1 MRCLTIPGRLP
12 GLNEYIEAERR
23 NKYIAANMKREAEQ
37 RIILAAKAQLR
48 GVRFRAPV
56 VMHYT
61 WLEPNRKRDKDN
73 IAFARKFVQDA
84 LVRCGVLQNDG
95 WAEIDGFT
103 DAFAVDR
110 KSPRVEVRF
119 EEKKHGGDQEKL

>member
-1 MRCLTIPGRLP
+1 MTRLTIPGRLP

-23 NKYIAANMKREAEQ
+23 SKYMAANMKRAAEQ

-61 WLEPNRKRDKDN
+61 WVEPNRRRDKDN

-95 WAEIDGFT
+95 WAEIDDFT

-110 KSPRVEVRF
+110 KRPRVEVRF
-119 EEKKHGGDQEKL
+119 EEKKHGGEQEKL